1 VTIAPHYRL
10 RHFRRMMSNPSPE
23 FVKEM
28 MLEGQRATW
37 PLISQIRTHARIS
50 RTLEG
55 CIRRLRTH
63 NRKGADLHVIAS

>member
-1 VTIAPHYRL
+1 
-10 RHFRRMMSNPSPE
+10 
-23 FVKEM
+23 VKEM